1 LASQDLKLDG
11 LRLAAKQAATAARD
25 AERARLT
32 AECDKAERAI
42 AGQVA
47 ALQTALDGLAAT
59 TTKQHA
65 AGGTWQPALR
75 RPGLRESVTEALTY
89 WRTVRPDVLGLPAKP
104 TAKERGKAEL
114 ELKIKNT
121 EAAIKR
127 EEDRRLAPLE
137 DGGLREANLA
147 RAHEALKDDRAR
159 LAQYA

>member
-65 AGGTWQPALR
+65 AGGAWQAALR
-75 RPGLRESVTEALTY
+75 RPGLAEAVNEALTY

-114 ELKIKNT
+114 EQRIKDT

-127 EEDRRLAPLE
+127 EEERRPEPLA
-137 DGGLREANLA
+137 DYGLRDANLA
-147 RAHEALKDDRAR
+147 RAREALQADRAR